1 MYIKEVFMAKTISV
15 RLKDETVRKIDIIS
29 KVLKRSR
36 SSIIKELIESYLED
50 LYDVE
55 EAKRILSDKDDE
67 IISHEQA
74 KKRYF
79 QIKWKKSAV
88 KSLKRLTKKVREKI
102 VDKIEELSHNPF
114 YGEKL
119 KGTELDLRRLRIGEY
134 RVIYLVEKEKLYILI
149 IKIGLRGD
157 VYKNI

>member
-1 MYIKEVFMAKTISV
+1 M
-15 RLKDETVRKIDIIS
+15 S
-29 KVLKRSR
+29 KR
-36 SSIIKELIESYLED
+36 
-50 LYDVE
+50 
-55 EAKRILSDKDDE
+55 
-67 IISHEQA
+67 

-157 VYKNI
+157 VYKKI

>member
-55 EAKRILSDKDDE
+55 EAKRVLSDKDDE

-74 KKRYF
+74 KKEIF
-79 QIKWKKSAV
+79 S
-88 KSLKRLTKKVREKI
+88 
-102 VDKIEELSHNPF
+102 D
-114 YGEKL
+114 
-119 KGTELDLRRLRIGEY
+119 
-134 RVIYLVEKEKLYILI
+134 
-149 IKIGLRGD
+149 
-157 VYKNI
+157 